1 MDTNSAAFE
10 KSGNISDNSTD
21 YMLCL
26 ALDIGEAM
34 LRNGAEVHRVENTVE
49 RLCRA
54 YGAVHAEI
62 FVIPS
67 VLIAAVRMEDGSYS
81 SQMRRVES
89 SGIDL
94 RRVELFNRIS
104 RRACKEKPAL
114 SELDRMIRE
123 AKAKR
128 SLPHWVVVL
137 GAALATGAF
146 AVFFG
151 GTWRDAL
158 VAAFIGAV
166 MAMGE
171 KIPFNNHNFFAKV
184 ALQSFVAGTLAYLS
198 VLAGIGQNPDGIMMG
213 TIMYSIPGL
222 ALGIAARDFFLGD
235 FLAGALKTIQA
246 CLAALM
252 IAFGYT
258 LAILAFRGLM

>member
-1 MDTNSAAFE
+1 MDFLDKFE
-10 KSGNISDNSTD
+10 PNHSSESETANF
-21 YMLCL
+21 MLCL
-26 ALDIGEAM
+26 ALDIGEGM
-34 LRNGAEVHRVENTVE
+34 LRNGAEVHRVEDTVE

-54 YGAVHAEI
+54 YGAVHTEI

-67 VLIAAVRMEDGSYS
+67 VLIASVRMEDGGYS

-94 RRVELFNRIS
+94 HKVELYNKIS
-104 RRACKEKPAL
+104 RKACKESLPL
-114 SELDRMIRE
+114 SELDRMIKE
-123 AKAKR
+123 AKYKK
-128 SLPHWVVVL
+128 SYPFFLVVL
-137 GAALATGAF
+137 GAALATGGFAF
-146 AVFFG
+146 FFG

-166 MAMGE
+166 MALGE
-171 KIPFNNHNFFAKV
+171 KIPFSNHNFFAKV
-184 ALQSFVAGTLAYLS
+184 AIQSFLAGTLAFLS
-198 VLAGIGQNPDGIMMG
+198 VMCGIGQNVDEIMMG

-235 FLAGALKTIQA
+235 LLAGALKTIQA

-252 IAFGYT
+252 IAFGYS
-258 LAILAFRGLM
+258 LAILAFRGVGI